1 MNRHALT
8 LTLALGLISAL
19 GGTTLMAD
27 APSTHAT
34 TQATATMPFE
44 ELFAKSLAEKKGL
57 TIYVAGGHTIAL
69 VVTEITPD
77 VIKGRSQQF
86 SEIQVLRR
94 EVVAVAMS

>member
-34 TQATATMPFE
+34 ATMAFE
-44 ELFAKSLAEKKGL
+44 ELYAKSLAEKKGL
-57 TIYVAGGHTIAL
+57 TLYLAGGHTIAL

-94 EVVAVAMS
+94 DVLAVAIG

>member
-1 MNRHALT
+1 MNRPT
-8 LTLALGLISAL
+8 LSFALALGLILAL

-27 APSTHAT
+27 APST
-34 TQATATMPFE
+34 QAPATMPFE
-44 ELFAKSLAEKKGL
+44 ELYAKSLAEKKGL
-57 TIYVAGGHTIAL
+57 TLYLAGGHTIAL

-94 EVVAVAMS
+94 DVVAVAIG

>member
-1 MNRHALT
+1 MHRPALT

-19 GGTTLMAD
+19 GGTTLMA
-27 APSTHAT
+27 
-34 TQATATMPFE
+34 
-44 ELFAKSLAEKKGL
+44 EKKGL
-57 TIYVAGGHTIAL
+57 TLYLAGGHTIAL

-94 EVVAVAMS
+94 DVVAVAIG